1 MWRPWALGLFALT
14 FLPSSEAVITKII
27 KSLFLTFLIGILQE
41 VLKYTGSVVSGK
53 IKLKCSFT
61 LMYTPAAV
69 NIRSSKIV
77 CKPKNKK
84 AIKITNYEI
93 RNKNPPC
100 TFLLSMT
107 ITKGKGKLSIAK
119 VECKKPTTEKTTTE
133 ETTTTRTTT
142 TRTTTSPSTPTP
154 TTSTP
159 TTTEV
164 PVLMSNCGPKD
175 CNIWCNKYE
184 QCNEDTSI
192 ACVKAPCCPRWSCS
206 GNIKKKLF
214 L

>member
-27 KSLFLTFLIGILQE
+27 KSLFLTFQIGILQE
-41 VLKYTGSVVSGK
+41 VLKYTGFVVSGK

-107 ITKGKGKLSIAK
+107 IIKGKGKLSIAK
-119 VECKKPTTEKTTTE
+119 VECSKPTTEKTTTE
-133 ETTTTRTTT
+133 KTTTSKTTTTI
-142 TRTTTSPSTPTP
+142 TTTSTPP
-154 TTSTP
+154 PP

-192 ACVKAPCCPRWSCS
+192 VCVKAPCCPRWSCS
-206 GNIKKKLF
+206 GNIKR
-214 L
+214 

>member
-1 MWRPWALGLFALT
+1 MGVYLRMWRPWALGLFALT
-14 FLPSSEAVITKII
+14 FLPSSEA
-27 KSLFLTFLIGILQE
+27 E

-107 ITKGKGKLSIAK
+107 IIKGKGKLSIAK
-119 VECKKPTTEKTTTE
+119 VECSKPSTEKTTTSK
-133 ETTTTRTTT
+133 TTTTIT
-142 TRTTTSPSTPTP
+142 

-159 TTTEV
+159 PPTTTTEV
-164 PVLMSNCGPKD
+164 PVLM
-175 CNIWCNKYE
+175 
-184 QCNEDTSI
+184 
-192 ACVKAPCCPRWSCS
+192 
-206 GNIKKKLF
+206 
-214 L
+214 